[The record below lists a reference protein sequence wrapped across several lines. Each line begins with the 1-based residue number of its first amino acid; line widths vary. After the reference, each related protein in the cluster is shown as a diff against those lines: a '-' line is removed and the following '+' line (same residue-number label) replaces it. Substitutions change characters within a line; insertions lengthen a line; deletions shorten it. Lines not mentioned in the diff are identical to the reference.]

1 MKFKLALLTTAL
13 ASACLFS
20 SPSFAAEKADKHDI
34 AVVAKV
40 TGIPWFNRMETGVN
54 QAAQQLNVNAYQTGP
69 ATPDP
74 AQQVKVIEDLI
85 AKNVDAII
93 VVPNDAKVLEPV
105 LKKARDKGI
114 VVLTH
119 ESPDQQI
126 GQWDIETIDSQK
138 YAEANVDQLAKAM
151 GGKGGYAIYVGSL
164 TVPLHNAWA
173 DYAVKYQKEKY
184 PEMVE
189 VTSRLP
195 VAESIDKSYATTLD
209 LMKTYPQLKGI
220 IGFGSLGPIGAGQAV
235 AKKRAKDKVAVVG
248 IAMPSQAAPYLI
260 RGDIKQ
266 VLLWDPKDAGYALV
280 TVADRLL
287 QGQEVTPDLSIDGLG
302 KADVDMKDHVIRF
315 NKILAVT
322 KDNAQSLG
330 F

>member
-1 MKFKLALLTTAL
+1 MKFNLALVNACVV
-13 ASACLFS
+13 SACMLFTT
-20 SPSFAAEKADKHDI
+20 PTFAAKPYDI

-40 TGIPWFNRMETGVN
+40 TGIPWFTRMEVGVKE
-54 QAAQQLNVNAYQTGP
+54 AAQKLNVNAYQVGGS
-69 ATPDP
+69 TPDP

-85 AKNVDAII
+85 AKKVDAII

-105 LKKARDKGI
+105 LKKARDQGI

-138 YAEANVDQLAKAM
+138 YAEANMDELAKDM

-173 DYAVKYQKEKY
+173 DAAIKYQKEKY
-184 PEMVE
+184 PDMHE

-195 VAESIDKSYATTLD
+195 VAENIDKSYSTTLD
-209 LMKTYPQLKGI
+209 LMKTYPDLKGI

-235 AKKRAKDKVAVVG
+235 QQKRAKNKLAVVG
-248 IAMPSQAAPYLI
+248 IAMPAQAAPYLM
-260 RGDIKQ
+260 RGDVKK

-280 TVADRLL
+280 TVADQLL
-287 QGQEVTPDLSIDGLG
+287 QGKEVTKDLSIEGLG
-302 KADVDMKDHVIRF
+302 KADVDMDKHVIRF
-315 NKILAVT
+315 NKILEVT
-322 KDNAQSLG
+322 PENAKSLG

>member
-1 MKFKLALLTTAL
+1 MKFKLALLSAIL
-13 ASACLFS
+13 VSACMLS
-20 SPSFAAEKADKHDI
+20 GTSFAAEKYEI

-54 QAAQQLNVNAYQTGP
+54 EAAKKLDVNAYQTGP
-69 ATPDP
+69 STPDP

-85 AKNVDAII
+85 AKNVNAII

-105 LKKARDKGI
+105 LKKAREKGI

-119 ESPDQQI
+119 ESPDEQI
-126 GQWDIETIDSQK
+126 GQWDIETIDSEK
-138 YAEANVDQLAKAM
+138 YAQANVDELAKSM

-173 DYAVKYQKEKY
+173 DYAIKYQKEKY
-184 PEMVE
+184 PEMFE

-195 VAESIDKSYATTLD
+195 VAESIDKSYSTTLD
-209 LMKTYPQLKGI
+209 LMKTYPQMKGI

-235 AKKRAKDKVAVVG
+235 QKKRAKDKIAVVG
-248 IAMPSQAAPYLI
+248 IAMPAQAAPYLM
-260 RGDIKQ
+260 RGDIKKA
-266 VLLWDPKDAGYALV
+266 LLWDPKDAGYALV
-280 TVADRLL
+280 TVADQLL
-287 QGQEVTPDLSIDGLG
+287 QGKEVNTDLSIDGLG
-302 KADVDMKDHVIRF
+302 KADIDMEKKVIRF
-315 NKILAVT
+315 NKILEVT

>member
-1 MKFKLALLTTAL
+1 MKFNLALLNACVV
-13 ASACLFS
+13 SACMLFTS
-20 SPSFAAEKADKHDI
+20 QTIAAEKHEI

-40 TGIPWFNRMETGVN
+40 TGIPWFKRMEVGVN
-54 QAAQQLNVNAYQTGP
+54 DAASKLNINAYQVGP

-105 LKKARDKGI
+105 LKKAQDKGI

-119 ESPDQQI
+119 ESPDQKI
-126 GQWDIETIDSQK
+126 GQWDVETIDSEK
-138 YAEANVDQLAKAM
+138 YAQANVDELAKAM

-173 DYAVKYQKEKY
+173 DYAIKYQKEKY
-184 PEMVE
+184 PEMFE

-195 VAESIDKSYATTLD
+195 VAENIDKSYATTLD
-209 LMKTYPQLKGI
+209 LMKTYPQMKGI

-235 AKKRAKDKVAVVG
+235 SKKRAKDQIAVVG
-248 IAMPSQAAPYLI
+248 IAMPAQAAPYLV
-260 RGDIKQ
+260 RGDIKKA
-266 VLLWDPKDAGYALV
+266 LLWDPKDAGYALV
-280 TVADRLL
+280 VVADQLL
-287 QGQEVTPDLSIDGLG
+287 NGKAVTSDLTIEGLG
-302 KADVDMKDHVIRF
+302 KADVDTKNSVIRF
-315 NKILAVT
+315 NKILEVT
-322 KDNAQSLG
+322 KDNAKSLG

>member
-1 MKFKLALLTTAL
+1 MKFKLALLSATL
-13 ASACLFS
+13 VSACMLS
-20 SPSFAAEKADKHDI
+20 GPSFAAEKYEI

-54 QAAQQLNVNAYQTGP
+54 EAAKKLDVNAYQTGP
-69 ATPDP
+69 STPDP

-85 AKNVDAII
+85 AKNVNAII
-93 VVPNDAKVLEPV
+93 VVPNDATV

-126 GQWDIETIDSQK
+126 GQWDIETIDSEK
-138 YAEANVDQLAKAM
+138 YAQANVDELAKDM

-173 DYAVKYQKEKY
+173 DYAIKYQKEKY
-184 PEMVE
+184 PEMFE
-189 VTSRLP
+189 VTTRLP
-195 VAESIDKSYATTLD
+195 VAESIDKSYSTTLD
-209 LMKTYPQLKGI
+209 LMKTYPQMKGI

-235 AKKRAKDKVAVVG
+235 QKKRAKDKIAVVG
-248 IAMPSQAAPYLI
+248 IAMPAQAAPYLM
-260 RGDIKQ
+260 RGDIKKAM
-266 VLLWDPKDAGYALV
+266 LWDPKDAGYALV
-280 TVADRLL
+280 TVADQLL
-287 QGQEVTPDLSIDGLG
+287 QGKEVTPDLTIEGLG
-302 KADVDMKDHVIRF
+302 KADVDMEKKVIRF
-315 NKILAVT
+315 NKILEVT

>member
-1 MKFKLALLTTAL
+1 MKFNLALLNACVV
-13 ASACLFS
+13 SACMLFTA
-20 SPSFAAEKADKHDI
+20 PSFAAEKHEI

-40 TGIPWFNRMETGVN
+40 TGIPWFTRMAVGVEE
-54 QAAQQLNVNAYQTGP
+54 AATRLDVNAYQVGGS
-69 ATPDP
+69 TPDP

-85 AKNVDAII
+85 AKKVDAII

-105 LKKARDKGI
+105 LKKARDQGI

-119 ESPDQQI
+119 ESPERSV
-126 GQWDIETIDSQK
+126 GQWDVETIDSQK
-138 YAEANVDQLAKAM
+138 YAEKNMDELAAAM

-173 DYAVKYQKEKY
+173 DAAIAWQKKKY
-184 PEMVE
+184 PDMHE

-209 LMKTYPQLKGI
+209 LMRTWPDLKGI

-235 AKKRAKDKVAVVG
+235 KSKRAKNKITVVG
-248 IAMPSQAAPYLI
+248 IAMPAQAAPYLAS
-260 RGDIKQ
+260 GDIKK
-266 VLLWDPKDAGYALV
+266 VLLWDPKDAGFALV
-280 TVADRLL
+280 SLADQILD
-287 QGQEVTPDLSIDGLG
+287 GKEVDDSLTIEGLG
-302 KADVDMKDHVIRF
+302 KADVDMQNHVIRF
-315 NKILAVT
+315 NRILEVT
-322 KDNAQSLG
+322 KDNAKTLG

>member
-1 MKFKLALLTTAL
+1 MKFKLALLSATL
-13 ASACLFS
+13 ASACVLS
-20 SPSFAAEKADKHDI
+20 GTSFAAEKYEI

-54 QAAQQLNVNAYQTGP
+54 EAAKKLDVNAYQTGP
-69 ATPDP
+69 STPDP

-85 AKNVDAII
+85 AKNVNAII

-126 GQWDIETIDSQK
+126 GQWDIETIDSEK
-138 YAEANVDQLAKAM
+138 YAQANVDELAKDM

-173 DYAVKYQKEKY
+173 DFAIKYQKEKY
-184 PEMVE
+184 PEMFE

-195 VAESIDKSYATTLD
+195 VAESIDKSYSTTLD
-209 LMKTYPQLKGI
+209 LMKTYPQMKGI

-235 AKKRAKDKVAVVG
+235 QKKRAKDKIAVVG
-248 IAMPSQAAPYLI
+248 IAMPAQAAPYLM
-260 RGDIKQ
+260 RGDIKKA
-266 VLLWDPKDAGYALV
+266 LLWDPKDAGYALV
-280 TVADRLL
+280 TVADQLL
-287 QGQEVTPDLSIDGLG
+287 QGKEVTPDLTIDGLG
-302 KADVDMKDHVIRF
+302 KADVDMDKKVIRF
-315 NKILAVT
+315 NKILEVT

>member
-1 MKFKLALLTTAL
+1 MKFNLALLNACVV
-13 ASACLFS
+13 SACMLLS
-20 SPSFAAEKADKHDI
+20 TPSFSAEKHDI

-40 TGIPWFNRMETGVN
+40 TGIPWFSRMEVGVKE
-54 QAAQQLNVNAYQTGP
+54 AAQKLNVNAYQVG
-69 ATPDP
+69 ASTPDP

-85 AKNVDAII
+85 AKKVDAII

-105 LKKARDKGI
+105 LKKARAQGI

-126 GQWDIETIDSQK
+126 GQWDVETIDSQK
-138 YAEANVDQLAKAM
+138 YAEKNMDELANAM
-151 GGKGGYAIYVGSL
+151 GKKGGYAIYVGSL

-173 DYAVKYQKEKY
+173 DAAIKYQKEKY
-184 PEMVE
+184 PEMHE

-195 VAESIDKSYATTLD
+195 VGESIDKSYATTLD
-209 LMKTYPQLKGI
+209 LMRTYPDLRGI

-235 AKKRAKDKVAVVG
+235 KSKRAKNKIAVVG
-248 IAMPSQAAPYLI
+248 IAMPGQAAPYLAS
-260 RGDIKQ
+260 GDVKK

-280 TVADRLL
+280 NLADQMLDGK
-287 QGQEVTPDLSIDGLG
+287 QVTSDFSVDGLG
-302 KADVDMKDHVIRF
+302 KADVDSKNHVIRF
-315 NKILAVT
+315 NRILEVT
-322 KDNAQSLG
+322 KDNAKSLG

>member
-1 MKFKLALLTTAL
+1 MKFNLALLNACVV
-13 ASACLFS
+13 SACMLS
-20 SPSFAAEKADKHDI
+20 TTPVFAADKYEI

-40 TGIPWFNRMETGVN
+40 TGIPWFNRMEVGVN
-54 QAAQQLNVNAYQTGP
+54 EAAKKLDVNAYQTGP
-69 ATPDP
+69 STPDP
-74 AQQVKVIEDLI
+74 AAQVKVIEDLI
-85 AKNVDAII
+85 AKNVNAII

-126 GQWDIETIDSQK
+126 GQWDIETIDSEK
-138 YAEANVDQLAKAM
+138 YAQANVDELAKDM

-173 DYAVKYQKEKY
+173 DSAIKYQKEKY
-184 PEMVE
+184 PDMFE

-209 LMKTYPQLKGI
+209 LMKTYPQMKGI

-235 AKKRAKDKVAVVG
+235 AKKRAKDKIAVVG
-248 IAMPSQAAPYLI
+248 IAMPAQAAPYLM
-260 RGDIKQ
+260 RGDIKKA
-266 VLLWDPKDAGYALV
+266 LLWDPKDAGYALV
-280 TVADRLL
+280 TVADQLL
-287 QGQEVTPDLSIDGLG
+287 QGKEVNKDLAIEGLG
-302 KADVDMKDHVIRF
+302 KANVDMEHKVIRF
-315 NKILAVT
+315 NKILEVT

>member
-1 MKFKLALLTTAL
+1 MKFKFPLLGATL
-13 ASACLFS
+13 ISACMLS
-20 SPSFAAEKADKHDI
+20 GTAVAADKYEI
-34 AVVAKV
+34 AVVVKV

-54 QAAQQLNVNAYQTGP
+54 EAAKKLSVNAYQTG
-69 ATPDP
+69 ASTSDP

-85 AKNVDAII
+85 AKKVNAII

-105 LKKARDKGI
+105 LKKARAQGI

-126 GQWDIETIDSQK
+126 GQWDVETIDSEK
-138 YAEANVDQLAKAM
+138 YAQANVDELAKGM

-173 DYAVKYQKEKY
+173 DFAIKYQKEKY
-184 PEMVE
+184 PDMFE

-195 VAESIDKSYATTLD
+195 VAESIDKSYSTTLD
-209 LMKTYPQLKGI
+209 LMKTYPQMKGV

-235 AKKRAKDKVAVVG
+235 QKKRAKGKLAVVG
-248 IAMPSQAAPYLI
+248 IAMPGQAAPYLM
-260 RGDIKQ
+260 RGDIKKA
-266 VLLWDPKDAGYALV
+266 LLWDPKDAGYALV
-280 TVADRLL
+280 TVAEQLL
-287 QGQEVTPDLSIDGLG
+287 QGNAVTKDLTIDGLG
-302 KADVDMKDHVIRF
+302 KADVDMDKKVIRF
-315 NKILAVT
+315 NKILEVT
-322 KDNAQSLG
+322 KDNAQLLG

>member
-1 MKFKLALLTTAL
+1 MKFKLALLSATL
-13 ASACLFS
+13 VSACMLS
-20 SPSFAAEKADKHDI
+20 GTSFAAEKYEI

-54 QAAQQLNVNAYQTGP
+54 EAAKKLDVNAYQTGP
-69 ATPDP
+69 STPDP

-85 AKNVDAII
+85 AKNVNAII

-119 ESPDQQI
+119 ESPDEQI
-126 GQWDIETIDSQK
+126 GQWDIETIDSEK
-138 YAEANVDQLAKAM
+138 YAQANVDELAKNM

-173 DYAVKYQKEKY
+173 DYAIKYQKEKY
-184 PEMVE
+184 PEMFE

-209 LMKTYPQLKGI
+209 LMKTYPQMKGI
-220 IGFGSLGPIGAGQAV
+220 IEIG
-235 AKKRAKDKVAVVG
+235 RA
-248 IAMPSQAAPYLI
+248 
-260 RGDIKQ
+260 
-266 VLLWDPKDAGYALV
+266 
-280 TVADRLL
+280 
-287 QGQEVTPDLSIDGLG
+287 
-302 KADVDMKDHVIRF
+302 HV
-315 NKILAVT
+315 
-322 KDNAQSLG
+322 
-330 F
+330 

>member
-1 MKFKLALLTTAL
+1 MKLNLALYACV
-13 ASACLFS
+13 ASASMLFTTPTFS
-20 SPSFAAEKADKHDI
+20 AEKHDI

-40 TGIPWFNRMETGVN
+40 TGIPWFTRMEVGVKE
-54 QAAQQLNVNAYQTGP
+54 AATKLDVNAYQVGGST
-69 ATPDP
+69 ADP

-85 AKNVDAII
+85 AKKVDAII

-105 LKKARDKGI
+105 LKKARSQGI

-126 GQWDIETIDSQK
+126 GEWDVETIDSQK
-138 YAEANVDQLAKAM
+138 YAEKNVDELASAM

-173 DYAVKYQKEKY
+173 DAAIAYQKKKY
-184 PEMVE
+184 PEMHE

-209 LMKTYPQLKGI
+209 LMRTYPDLKGI

-235 AKKRAKDKVAVVG
+235 KSKRAKNKIAVVG
-248 IAMPSQAAPYLI
+248 IAMPAQAAPYLAT
-260 RGDIKQ
+260 GDVKKA
-266 VLLWDPKDAGYALV
+266 LLWDPKDAGFALV
-280 TVADRLL
+280 SLADQILDGK
-287 QGQEVTPDLSIDGLG
+287 QVTEDLTIDGIG
-302 KADVDMKDHVIRF
+302 KADVDMKTHVIRF
-315 NKILAVT
+315 NRILEVT
-322 KDNAQSLG
+322 KDNAKTLG